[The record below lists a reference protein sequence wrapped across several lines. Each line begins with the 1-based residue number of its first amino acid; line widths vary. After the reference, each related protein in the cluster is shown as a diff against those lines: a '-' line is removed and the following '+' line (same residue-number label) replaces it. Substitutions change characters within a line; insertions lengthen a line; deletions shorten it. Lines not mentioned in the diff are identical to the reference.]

1 MKPPTR
7 AGPAVVVMGV
17 TGAGK
22 TTVAAELSVRLGHV
36 CLDADV
42 LHPAA
47 NIAKM
52 RSGVPL
58 TDADRAPWLDAVA
71 HWIDA
76 NPHSVIACSALRRRY
91 RDRLRAAKT
100 PLWFAHLDPPP
111 DVLRDRLRNRAGHFM
126 PASLLPDQLA
136 TLEPLDRDEAGAAFH
151 HVGDPAR
158 IADAILTSIPGRLT
172 VPS

>member
-1 MKPPTR
+1 
-7 AGPAVVVMGV
+7 MGV

-22 TTVAAELSVRLGHV
+22 TTVAAGLSVRLGHV

-52 RSGVPL
+52 RSGMPL
-58 TDADRAPWLDAVA
+58 TDAERAPWLDAVVR
-71 HWIDA
+71 WIDA
-76 NPHSVIACSALRRRY
+76 NPDSVIACSALRRRY
-91 RDRLRAAKT
+91 RDRLRAART

-136 TLEPLDRDEAGAAFH
+136 TLEPLDRDEPGATFRDVA
-151 HVGDPAR
+151 DPLR
-158 IADAILTSIPGRLT
+158 IVDAILTSIAGGLS
-172 VPS
+172 VQS